1 MNQVINAMRK
11 RVCDANQSLPKHGLV
26 KFTWGNVSEVNRE
39 LGVIV
44 IKPSGVDY
52 DELTP
57 ENMVATDL
65 DGKVLE
71 GDLRPSSDLPTH
83 VQLYKAWPE
92 IASVVHTHSTEAV
105 GWAQA
110 GRDIPFYGTTHADYF
125 YGSIPCAEFERR
137 GLNPV
142 EVPGIVVR
150 NHGPFTWGKNPE
162 NAVYHSVVLEEVS
175 KMNRFT
181 EQINPRV
188 EPAPQYILEKHYQ
201 RKHGPNAYYGQK
213 K

>member
-1 MNQVINAMRK
+1 MQ
-11 RVCDANQSLPKHGLV
+11 KHGLV

-83 VQLYKAWPE
+83 VQLYKA
-92 IASVVHTHSTEAV
+92 
-105 GWAQA
+105 
-110 GRDIPFYGTTHADYF
+110 
-125 YGSIPCAEFERR
+125 
-137 GLNPV
+137 
-142 EVPGIVVR
+142 
-150 NHGPFTWGKNPE
+150 
-162 NAVYHSVVLEEVS
+162 
-175 KMNRFT
+175 
-181 EQINPRV
+181 
-188 EPAPQYILEKHYQ
+188 
-201 RKHGPNAYYGQK
+201 
-213 K
+213 

>member
-1 MNQVINAMRK
+1 MA
-11 RVCDANQSLPKHGLV
+11 
-26 KFTWGNVSEVNRE
+26 
-39 LGVIV
+39 
-44 IKPSGVDY
+44 
-52 DELTP
+52 
-57 ENMVATDL
+57 
-65 DGKVLE
+65 KVLE

-83 VQLYKAWPE
+83 VELYKAWPE
-92 IASVVHTHSTEAV
+92 IGSVVHTHSTEAV

-125 YGSIPCAEFERR
+125 YGPIPCARSLTKDEVEVAYEKDTGLVIVEEFERR

-150 NHGPFTWGKNPE
+150 NHGPFTGARIQRMLFTTQW
-162 NAVYHSVVLEEVS
+162 YLEEVS

-188 EPAPQYILEKHYQ
+188 EPAPQYISGKTL
-201 RKHGPNAYYGQK
+201 PT
-213 K
+213 

>member
-26 KFTWGNVSEVNRE
+26 KFTWGNVSEVDRE

-57 ENMVATDL
+57 ENMVVTDL

-83 VQLYKAWPE
+83 VQLYKA
-92 IASVVHTHSTEAV
+92 
-105 GWAQA
+105 
-110 GRDIPFYGTTHADYF
+110 
-125 YGSIPCAEFERR
+125 
-137 GLNPV
+137 
-142 EVPGIVVR
+142 
-150 NHGPFTWGKNPE
+150 
-162 NAVYHSVVLEEVS
+162 
-175 KMNRFT
+175 
-181 EQINPRV
+181 
-188 EPAPQYILEKHYQ
+188 
-201 RKHGPNAYYGQK
+201 
-213 K
+213 

>member
-57 ENMVATDL
+57 ENMVVTDL

-83 VQLYKAWPE
+83 VQLYKAWSE
-92 IASVVHTHSTEAV
+92 IGSVVHTHSTEAV
-105 GWAQA
+105 GWLKLDA
-110 GRDIPFYGTTHADYF
+110 IFL
-125 YGSIPCAEFERR
+125 S
-137 GLNPV
+137 
-142 EVPGIVVR
+142 
-150 NHGPFTWGKNPE
+150 
-162 NAVYHSVVLEEVS
+162 
-175 KMNRFT
+175 T
-181 EQINPRV
+181 EQPMQIISTV
-188 EPAPQYILEKHYQ
+188 QSLAPVV
-201 RKHGPNAYYGQK
+201 
-213 K
+213 